1 MKFLFINFYTIEAAH
16 KPPHGLSRAGCRSL
30 PKKANDKK
38 PGIVWAPFVKWIT
51 EHSIHL
57 GKKSLKKTAT
67 NPMVFFSRRLR
78 LEEFLTYCVL
88 YISIMFLCL
97 MMYVNVLVIRMTDK
111 KKVFKRRGTPA
122 LHSSF
127 FSLPKQPARADNFT
141 PCVTRKRLCIEGF
154 YPECV
159 GLINY

>member
-16 KPPHGLSRAGCRSL
+16 KPPHGLSGAGCRSL

-57 GKKSLKKTAT
+57 RKKSLKKTAT

-111 KKVFKRRGTPA
+111 KKFLKEGVPPPSTHRSSASQNNQHVQITP
-122 LHSSF
+122 HPV
-127 FSLPKQPARADNFT
+127 LPGSVYVLKDFILS
-141 PCVTRKRLCIEGF
+141 VWD
-154 YPECV
+154 
-159 GLINY
+159 